1 MMLAIIS
8 GAGKGIG
15 KIIAIALAKEGF
27 DLALGS
33 RTLQNLE
40 QVKEE
45 VAQAN
50 ASCKIFIKTCDFSDK
65 NEIAQF
71 SEAVKELNRPVEI
84 IVNNVGAYAEGTV
97 SEEEEGTLERMVNT
111 NFYSA
116 YYLTRA
122 FTGAMKQRG
131 RGHIFNI
138 CSIASKEPRKEAA
151 AYTIS
156 KFAMYGFHKVLCEE
170 MKSYNVKVTALL
182 PGPVNTPSWDGTAI
196 DGSKLIQPED
206 IARLVVNAHKT
217 SASSLV
223 EEIIINPLN
232 F

>member
-15 KIIAIALAKEGF
+15 KSIALALAKEGF

-33 RTLQNLE
+33 RSMEDLK

-45 VAQAN
+45 IAQAS
-50 ASCKIFIKTCDFSDK
+50 ASSRVFIKTCDFSDK
-65 NEIAQF
+65 DEIARF
-71 SEAVKELNRPVEI
+71 SKTVKELNLPVEV
-84 IVNNVGAYAEGTV
+84 IVNNVGAYTEGTA
-97 SEEEEGTLERMVNT
+97 SEEEEGILEKMLNT
-111 NFYSA
+111 NLYSA

-122 FTGAMKQRG
+122 FAGGMKQKRK
-131 RGHIFNI
+131 GHIFNI
-138 CSIASKEPRKEAA
+138 CSIASKQPRKEAA

-156 KFAMYGFHKVLCEE
+156 KYAMYGFHKVLCEE
-170 MKSYNVKVTALL
+170 MKSYHVKVTALL
-182 PGPVNTPSWDGTAI
+182 PGPVNTSSWDGTAI
-196 DGSKLIQPED
+196 DGSKLVQPED
-206 IARLVVNAHKT
+206 IARLVVNAYRT
-217 SASSLV
+217 SASALT